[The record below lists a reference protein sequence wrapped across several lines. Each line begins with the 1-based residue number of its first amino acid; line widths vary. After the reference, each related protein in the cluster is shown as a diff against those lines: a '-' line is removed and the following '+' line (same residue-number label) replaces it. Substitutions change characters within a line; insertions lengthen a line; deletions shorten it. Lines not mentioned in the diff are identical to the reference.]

1 MHATGKENGWT
12 NLPCTI
18 DAAGLRLIQPGDCIV
33 GVETHYE
40 CRDAKRPNASR
51 LRVALL
57 RQNAIELVTKLSP
70 RSQRAH
76 LLNSRDM
83 SCDILDS
90 DWVLYRK
97 AMALALHPCLVDEH
111 ASIGGETYEEE
122 SITSCFASVHQPRP
136 SPD

>member
-1 MHATGKENGWT
+1 MTHLPGTVDATGF
-12 NLPCTI
+12 
-18 DAAGLRLIQPGDCIV
+18 RLIQPGDCV
-33 GVETHYE
+33 ARVETHYE
-40 CRDAKRPNASR
+40 CRDAKGPNTSG

-57 RQNAIELVTKLSP
+57 RENAIELVTRLS

-90 DWVLYRK
+90 DWILHRE

-111 ASIGGETYEEE
+111 ASVGRET
-122 SITSCFASVHQPRP
+122 
-136 SPD
+136 